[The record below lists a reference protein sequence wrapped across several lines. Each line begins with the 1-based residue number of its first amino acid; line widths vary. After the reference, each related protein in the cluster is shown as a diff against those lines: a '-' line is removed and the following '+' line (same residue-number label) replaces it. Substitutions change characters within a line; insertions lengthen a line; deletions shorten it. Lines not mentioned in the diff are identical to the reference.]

1 MDWLPPIYILCN
13 PEKESVRYNFLLSHL
28 PKKGIPIDKEKV
40 KWVKGI
46 WGSEITPE
54 LYFKL
59 YDPFIP
65 RLNLKQALCF
75 KSAALLKGEISLTL
89 NFLIAIQNAVKD
101 DSVDFQ
107 LGENNKFS
115 KSEAFGK
122 SSWILIFESDVYL
135 RDDFLERLKTIL
147 ESEDA
152 QKADYISLGEGVG
165 TRPPSSIGTSYFS
178 ETKLYKPPHNFPF
191 RCTDSMLLKK
201 SFLEKL
207 ILTLIPFREC
217 LDWELNVQL
226 LAHKGVALW
235 ADPPLVEPGSGRGRV
250 KTLLPS

>member
-46 WGSEITPE
+46 WGSEISSE
-54 LYFKL
+54 LYFKV
-59 YDPFIP
+59 YDPFNK
-65 RLNLKQALCF
+65 RLNLKQSLCF
-75 KSAALLKGEISLTL
+75 KSAALLKGEISLVL
-89 NFLIAIQNAVKD
+89 NFLIAIQNAVKE
-101 DSVDFQ
+101 DSQ
-107 LGENNKFS
+107 
-115 KSEAFGK
+115 
-122 SSWILIFESDVYL
+122 WILIFESDVYL
-135 RDDFLERLKTIL
+135 RDDFLERLKKIL

-165 TRPPSSIGTSYFS
+165 TRPSGQDCLSYFS
-178 ETKLYKPPHNFPF
+178 ETKLYKPPHIFPF
-191 RCTDSMLLKK
+191 RCTDSMLLKR

-207 ILTLIPFREC
+207 LLTLIPFREC

-226 LAHKGVALW
+226 LAHNGVAMW
-235 ADPPLVEPGSGRGRV
+235 ADPPLVEPGSGRGRL